1 MGQRIVKYKINGI
14 EDIWGKKTNGIWRSD
29 KKGYRVGEFSIFAAG
44 INGIWDI
51 EHRQIPDFSSKSG
64 SYLGVAESMGHV
76 PKMLQFENWNRTEN
90 RYTRNTSNAAK

>member
-1 MGQRIVKYKINGI
+1 LGQRIVKYKINGI

-64 SYLGVAESMGHV
+64 WCLRVAESMEHV
-76 PKMLQFENWNRTEN
+76 PKMLQFENW
-90 RYTRNTSNAAK
+90 SF